1 MAETEADDDRETT
14 CAQGKISEEALV
26 EVELQMLPPRKE
38 VRNDVGRLNS
48 HSEIKVNFFK
58 LLFKINFKLRR

>member
-26 EVELQMLPPRKE
+26 EVEMQMLPPRNE
-38 VRNDVGRLNS
+38 DRNDDGCREAIVKN
-48 HSEIKVNFFK
+48 
-58 LLFKINFKLRR
+58 